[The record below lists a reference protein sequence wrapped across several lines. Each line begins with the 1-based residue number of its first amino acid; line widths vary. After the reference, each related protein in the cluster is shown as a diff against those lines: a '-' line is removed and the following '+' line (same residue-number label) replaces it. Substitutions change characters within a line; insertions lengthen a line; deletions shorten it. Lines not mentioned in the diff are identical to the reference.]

1 MPFLLGTDEAGY
13 GPNLGPLAISASV
26 WEVPEG
32 VRGDELYERLQTVI
46 APAAVRSAKIGQRV
60 AIADSKVLY
69 QSGKGLKL
77 LERGLWTAWRL
88 LDQRPVIC
96 GDVWKLLA
104 GPDAGPRRE
113 ALCDGWDCLPA
124 PRDFDA
130 AEIDRLHPRLC
141 EALAQAGVRLV
152 DLQSTVIFPREF
164 NDTVDRSDSKG
175 AALSHWTLQ
184 LVAHMIGPLG
194 NVPISILCD
203 KHGGRDHYLPLLMD
217 SFPDQFIEVVSEG
230 RLLSVYR
237 FGPRAPGYL
246 RPTSGCPGGGRRRV
260 EIAFQAKGE
269 SHLPTALAS
278 MASKYLRELAMQ
290 AFNDFWRQHV
300 VDLRPTAGYPL
311 DAKRFKAD
319 ISAAQRALGIADRIL
334 WRTK

>member
-13 GPNLGPLAISASV
+13 GPNLGPLVISASL

-32 VRGDELYERLQTVI
+32 VRGDDLYERLQTVI
-46 APAAVRSAKIGQRV
+46 APAAARSTKAAGQRV

-69 QSGKGLKL
+69 QSQKGLKL
-77 LERGLWTAWRL
+77 LERGLWAVWSL
-88 LDQRPVIC
+88 LDRRPAAC
-96 GDVWKLLA
+96 GDVWKLLT

-113 ALCDGWDCLPA
+113 ALSGGWDLLPA

-130 AEIDRLHPRLC
+130 AEIDQLSLQLR
-141 EALAQAGVRLV
+141 EALTQAGVRLI
-152 DLQSTVIFPREF
+152 DLQSVAIFPREF

-175 AALSHWTLQ
+175 AALSRWTLQ
-184 LVAHMIGPLG
+184 LVARLIEPLG
-194 NVPISILCD
+194 NEQISILCD
-203 KHGGRDHYLPLLMD
+203 KHGGRDRYVPLLMD

-237 FGPRAPGYL
+237 FGPQTPR
-246 RPTSGCPGGGRRRV
+246 GRRRV

-269 SHLPTALAS
+269 AHLPTALAS
-278 MASKYLRELAMQ
+278 MASKYLRELAMH
-290 AFNDFWRQHV
+290 AFNDFWRQQV
-300 VDLRPTAGYPL
+300 ADLRPTAGYPV
-311 DAKRFKAD
+311 DALRFKAD
-319 ISAAQRALGIADRIL
+319 IAAAQQALGIADRIL